1 MASKT
6 HKDRVQEF
14 NSKLEMLSEHH
25 DIPKVSP
32 RPFVCVLST
41 QPDKPPYR
49 LDLDND
55 LMADWNVELGLGVQK
70 SFNIWVNPS

>member
-25 DIPKVSP
+25 DIPKVGLLSSAAE
-32 RPFVCVLST
+32 FV
-41 QPDKPPYR
+41 DHR
-49 LDLDND
+49 LT
-55 LMADWNVELGLGVQK
+55 
-70 SFNIWVNPS
+70 SFQGWAWITTL